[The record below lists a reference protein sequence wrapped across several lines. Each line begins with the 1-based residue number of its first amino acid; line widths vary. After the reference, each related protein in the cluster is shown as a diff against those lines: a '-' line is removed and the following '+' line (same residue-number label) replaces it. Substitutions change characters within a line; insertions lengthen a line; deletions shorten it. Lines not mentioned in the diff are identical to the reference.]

1 MTTSYRLCVYAIM
14 LTAVA
19 ITFGCEKASTST
31 PADSAVLSQGP
42 PDVEAA
48 KIARA
53 PASGASASGV
63 DAAGTGEKLRLTGL
77 TMTVPQGWVPLPVQE
92 GPMAAK
98 SVFALPRADGD
109 EEDGMV
115 RITHF
120 PGMKGMDKANIDRW
134 LAQVGQA
141 DGTPSTRD
149 DADIKVIEAGHVRLT
164 LVDVSGTVKATMRA
178 APKPNSRMIAAIV
191 DHPQGPHFVV
201 ATGSIGTIQKWEGA
215 IRAFL
220 NSATAD

>member
-1 MTTSYRLCVYAIM
+1 MTISYRLYVYAII

-19 ITFGCEKASTST
+19 ITFGCEKADTST
-31 PADSAVLSQGP
+31 PADSAVISHEP
-42 PDVEAA
+42 PAVETA
-48 KIARA
+48 KTAPA
-53 PASGASASGV
+53 PASGALASGV
-63 DAAGTGEKLRLTGL
+63 DAAETGEKLRLAGL
-77 TMTVPQGWVPLPVQE
+77 TMTVPIGWVAQTVPP
-92 GPMAAK
+92 GPMAPK
-98 SVFALPRADGD
+98 RVYTLPRADGD

-134 LAQVGQA
+134 LAQVLQT

-149 DADIKVIEAGHVRLT
+149 DADIKVIEGGHVRLT
-164 LVDVSGTVKATMRA
+164 LVDVSGAVKATMRA
-178 APKPNSRMIAAIV
+178 TPRPNSRMIAAIV

-201 ATGSIGTIQKWEGA
+201 ATGSIGTIQRWEGA

-220 NSATAD
+220 DSATAD